1 VNVHRMRV
9 IIRASPEDVAKWV
22 AAYVKTRINT
32 FKPTP
37 ERPFVLGLPTGSSPL
52 ALYQQLVKMH
62 KKGEISFKHVITFN
76 MDEYVALPRDHPQ
89 SYHSFMWENLF
100 KHIDIRPENVN
111 ILNGNAEDLDAEC
124 KRYEDKIVAVGGIEL
139 FLGGI
144 GTDGHIAFNEP
155 ASSLKS
161 RTRVK
166 TLAYET
172 VVANARFFDNDIKKV
187 PKKALTVGVQTV
199 MDAREVLIIITGQHK
214 AHALM
219 KCIEE
224 GVNHM
229 YTLSA
234 IQLHPD
240 AIIVC
245 DDDSTG
251 ELRVRTVRYFKDL
264 EKVHMTMLGD
274 DYTDIYKDVEISA
287 KLRAD
292 EEEHDLARSFEKKKE
307 GTRNGKGEI
316 EGGGSGSSTTTSS
329 SSGSSSKK
337 RKGDEEQ
344 GKKST
349 KDIRT
354 T

>member
-1 VNVHRMRV
+1 
-9 IIRASPEDVAKWV
+9 
-22 AAYVKTRINT
+22 
-32 FKPTP
+32 
-37 ERPFVLGLPTGSSPL
+37 
-52 ALYQQLVKMH
+52 
-62 KKGEISFKHVITFN
+62 
-76 MDEYVALPRDHPQ
+76 
-89 SYHSFMWENLF
+89 
-100 KHIDIRPENVN
+100 
-111 ILNGNAEDLDAEC
+111 
-124 KRYEDKIVAVGGIEL
+124 
-139 FLGGI
+139 LGGI

-155 ASSLKS
+155 GSSLKS

-172 VVANARFFDNDIKKV
+172 VVANARFFENDIKKV
-187 PKKALTVGVQTV
+187 PKTALKVGVQTV

-264 EKVHMTMLGD
+264 EKVHMTMLGE
-274 DYTDIYKDVEISA
+274 DYTDIYKEAEIAS
-287 KLRAD
+287 KFKAD
-292 EEEHDLARSFEKKKE
+292 EEEEELSRQFEKKE
-307 GTRNGKGEI
+307 GSTKNGKGEI
-316 EGGGSGSSTTTSS
+316 EGTSSSTTTSS
-329 SSGSSSKK
+329 SSVLKK
-337 RKGDEEQ
+337 RKGEGEKEEPEQ
-344 GKKST
+344 GKKA

-354 T
+354 